1 MSIKFWMTAL
11 VVTIGIWSVAKSHLA
26 NSQAPMPVTI
36 SEPNI
41 SAAQI
46 LQVEAKATIDGHIFA
61 LEVAKTAQQQEI
73 GLMFRQRLANNR
85 GMLFPVIPPRPIDL
99 WMKQTRI
106 NLDVIY
112 IRNGKIIKIDQNL
125 APCQTE
131 QCEVYSSGADVD
143 SVIEIAGGTAAKL
156 QLQVGNTVD
165 IQPIERAMMEISAF

>member
-11 VVTIGIWSVAKSHLA
+11 VVAIGIWSVTKSHLA

-46 LQVEAKATIDGHIFA
+46 LQVEVKATINGHVFT

-112 IRNGKIIKIDQNL
+112 IRNGKIIKMDQNL
-125 APCQTE
+125 APCQPE